1 MAGSPSEARDII
13 QDLQAELRRSRVEIE
28 RLRMDNRDARERI
41 GKPDPRLRLVEA
53 ENRRLREE
61 LAAARTQRDTLEAA
75 IRGGLERLRRGR
87 R

>member
-1 MAGSPSEARDII
+1 
-13 QDLQAELRRSRVEIE
+13 
-28 RLRMDNRDARERI
+28 MDNRDARERI